1 MTDQEMI
8 ARFSDLEDQDGIFA
22 ARIVACE
29 VNQRLISEEMTR
41 LKKEWMKTHK
51 CACKLWRIP
60 DSECTHKK
68 D

>member
-29 VNQRLISEEMTR
+29 VNQ
-41 LKKEWMKTHK
+41 LKRANYQEVLNKSSIAVEI
-51 CACKLWRIP
+51 L
-60 DSECTHKK
+60 
-68 D
+68 